1 MECSATA
8 GFSPRQRTRT
18 LPCLRKTEESGLNAG
33 NSLPCPLG
41 PVTVLHNG
49 DTATSVPFLPPWR
62 F

>member
-1 MECSATA
+1 MECSGTS

-18 LPCLRKTEESGLNAG
+18 LPCLTKTEESGLSVG

-49 DTATSVPFLPPWR
+49 VAATSVPFLAPR
-62 F
+62 GF